1 MLGWGCISHCA
12 LCWVQAKGG
21 KSQKKDLMV
30 PVPRGCRDGSSAVT
44 RELGAL
50 LLHSL
55 PTPPSTDASPSFLIL
70 LVPAH
75 ISLIPGWMPFKPHC
89 DPDIGSMWSARLW
102 DRSCSPGHCC
112 GLRDTSPPEEHQDG
126 HQDGPKGCGHLQL
139 VGCGKQQE
147 GEGHLGIL
155 GEPSQGSKEACMH

>member
-1 MLGWGCISHCA
+1 MLGCGCISHCA
-12 LCWVQAKGG
+12 LCWVHAKGG

-44 RELGAL
+44 RELVAL

-75 ISLIPGWMPFKPHC
+75 LSLIPCWVPFKPHC

-112 GLRDTSPPEEHQDG
+112 GLRDTFPPRGDTRMDQRAIDT
-126 HQDGPKGCGHLQL
+126 CSWWN
-139 VGCGKQQE
+139 VGSSRKVKDIWE
-147 GEGHLGIL
+147 SS